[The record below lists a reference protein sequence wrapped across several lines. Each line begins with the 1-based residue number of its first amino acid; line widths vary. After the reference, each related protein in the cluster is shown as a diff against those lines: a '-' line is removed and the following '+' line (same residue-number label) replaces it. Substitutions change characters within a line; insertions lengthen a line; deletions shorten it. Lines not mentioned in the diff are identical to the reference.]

1 MQFFVKINEE
11 NIKKVINNE
20 NIITY
25 EEFNKHTNYTDN
37 INSNQKKDTIFT
49 DKQIE
54 KLDNDLIKANF
65 KEPLDFHISNFERN
79 KIKWKKSKIRKLFY
93 SIKEEKFLKDKSFI
107 NDIESITINLRENDD
122 NFKSNFCL
130 ANGEFINI
138 NKKKKLER
146 YILFSTEF
154 QFNLSSEFTEI
165 FIDGTFKIC
174 PLNWYQL
181 PNIFGYIENKN
192 FYLPIGYILM
202 SSKSEELYNEVFY
215 QFIKFIKIKSNIEK
229 FENLKVMC
237 NF

>member
-1 MQFFVKINEE
+1 MQEEKLQYFVKNEE

-25 EEFNKHTNYTDN
+25 EEFNQHSNHADN
-37 INSNQKKDTIFT
+37 NISNQIKDTIFT

-54 KLDNDLIKANF
+54 KLANDLIKANI

-93 SIKEEKFLKDKSFI
+93 SIREEKFPKDESFI
-107 NDIESITINLRENDD
+107 NDIVSITINMRENDE

-130 ANGEFINI
+130 AKGEFINI

-154 QFNLSSEFTEI
+154 QLNLFTEFTEI

-174 PLNWYQL
+174 PKNWYQL
-181 PNIFGYIENKN
+181 LNIFGYIEKKI
-192 FYLPIGYILM
+192 FI
-202 SSKSEELYNEVFY
+202 Y
-215 QFIKFIKIKSNIEK
+215 QLHIF
-229 FENLKVMC
+229 
-237 NF
+237 